1 MSLFL
6 IPKTENMKLLKY
18 VFALFILPGM
28 ISCKKQ
34 APEDPTFDVQTA
46 QQEYKVGDSV
56 LFSISGYADN
66 ISFYSGEA
74 GKEYRYKD
82 RIESTDSKLNLNI
95 STQVLYGAQN
105 NNLHLMYSTD
115 FCNLYTPDGI
125 KAATWT
131 DITNRFTLS
140 TAAAGAVGAV
150 ASTGDIDISDL
161 PVSGKPIYFAWKY
174 TNEASV
180 SAAVG
185 ARTWRIPVF
194 NLSNKTP
201 SGSLASIASV
211 TTAGWLA
218 VDVENPVNKWTIQ
231 STTPFL
237 FFTPASTLLPSED
250 WAITRAL
257 FPNAVTPDVGTG
269 IKDYLKKMNNYKYA
283 YKSPGTYTIT
293 FVAKNV
299 NNKGLK
305 EVVKELTIN
314 IKP

>member
-1 MSLFL
+1 MR
-6 IPKTENMKLLKY
+6 PLKY
-18 VFALFILPGM
+18 TSALLLLFAML
-28 ISCKKQ
+28 SCKKQ
-34 APEDPTFDVQTA
+34 APDEPSFEVSTDK
-46 QQEYKVGDSV
+46 QEYKAGDSV
-56 LFSISGYADN
+56 LFRINGYADN

-82 RIESTDSKLNLNI
+82 RIESTDSKLTLSI
-95 STQVLYGAQN
+95 STQVLYGAQD
-105 NNLHLMYSTD
+105 NNLRLMYSTD
-115 FCNLYTPDGI
+115 FNNQYTPAGI

-131 DITNRFTLS
+131 EITSRFTLC
-140 TAAAGAVGAV
+140 TAAAGAVGV
-150 ASTGDIDISDL
+150 VTSSDNIDLSDL

-194 NLSNKTP
+194 NLGNKAP
-201 SGSLASIASV
+201 SGILSSIATV

-237 FFTPASTLLPSED
+237 YFTPASTLLPSED

-257 FPNAVTPDVGTG
+257 FPNAVSPDVGLG
-269 IKDYLKKMNNYKYA
+269 IKDYLKNMADYKYA
-283 YKSPGTYTIT
+283 FNSPGTYKVT
-293 FVAKNV
+293 FVAKNI

-305 EVVKELTIN
+305 EVVRTLSITI
-314 IKP
+314 K